1 MGEKLL
7 AASVASA
14 GPAFT
19 QEQVSHYE
27 PRTAHCYVE
36 LYARGP
42 DLTKDNIRYLY
53 DGQTNEL
60 LAASGFEKGN
70 MIRMVF
76 ATGAS
81 IHDADDYMAEM
92 MTDKD
97 R

>member
-1 MGEKLL
+1 
-7 AASVASA
+7 
-14 GPAFT
+14 
-19 QEQVSHYE
+19 
-27 PRTAHCYVE
+27 
-36 LYARGP
+36 
-42 DLTKDNIRYLY
+42 
-53 DGQTNEL
+53 